1 MARLIVAGTAS
12 RKKRRSIIATRKS
25 VTRERK
31 NSLCVRLAASESRS
45 RVYSASAF
53 LRYLPVS
60 RTVKPRFSHLLFVV
74 FRPKEKRHRVFAL
87 LHARFTSPPYILLL
101 YSFSFPFPRVDR
113 SFRVFNS
120 IRQTPL
126 AIRVAILVRLA
137 RRYRRDPARRNRGIR
152 FGDAKLLTARHFERG
167 ISRLALF
174 SSASVWS
181 SNSN

>member
-87 LHARFTSPPYILLL
+87 LQARFTSPPYILLL
-101 YSFSFPFPRVDR
+101 YSPSPFHFRESIDHFAYLIPSGKRRSRYALRFSFDSRVVIDATR
-113 SFRVFNS
+113 PGATGEFDSV
-120 IRQTPL
+120 T
-126 AIRVAILVRLA
+126 
-137 RRYRRDPARRNRGIR
+137 RNY
-152 FGDAKLLTARHFERG
+152 
-167 ISRLALF
+167 
-174 SSASVWS
+174 
-181 SNSN
+181 